1 MSLQLP
7 KKNDFDFTH
16 KLRVRWSEIDMQKVV
31 FNAHYLAYFD
41 HAVADVWRDL
51 SLPYER
57 SLAKLSSDLYVKKAL
72 LEYHGSA
79 VYDDVLEVCMRCE
92 HIGRSSIT
100 FKGGIF
106 KGETCL
112 VSGEMVFV
120 YVQVHDKTPHAVP
133 QVLRDVFQAHKEGHE
148 VVKLHTGEWTQMKDH
163 ALPLRIEVFVE
174 EQGVPLELEQDE
186 QDDHALH
193 AALLNCL
200 GDCVA
205 TARLL
210 PSMNGVARIGRM
222 CVSKHLRGTGLGQ
235 GVLQSLI
242 EQSRSRGDQSIE
254 LHAQLSAAAF
264 YSQAGFRAHG
274 DTFLEAGIEHQAMV
288 LKL

>member
-1 MSLQLP
+1 VSLLLP
-7 KKNDFDFTH
+7 KKTDFDFTH

-41 HAVADVWRDL
+41 CAVADIWRDL

-57 SLAKLSSDLYVKKAL
+57 SLAKLSSDMYVKKAL

-79 VYDDVLEVCMRCE
+79 MYDDVLEVCMRCE

-100 FKGGIF
+100 FKAGIF
-106 KGETCL
+106 KGDVCL

-120 YVQVHDKTPHAVP
+120 YVKVPEKVPHSVP
-133 QVLRDVFQAHKEGHE
+133 QVLRDVFQTHKEGHK
-148 VVKLHTGEWTQMKDH
+148 VVDLHTGEWSTMKQH
-163 ALPLRIEVFVE
+163 ALPLRLEVFVE

-186 QDDHALH
+186 FDEDSLH
-193 AALLNCL
+193 AVLLNCL
-200 GDCVA
+200 GDTVA

-210 PSMNGVARIGRM
+210 PCKDGVSKIGRM

-242 EQSRSRGDQSIE
+242 EVSRSRGDQSIE

-264 YSQAGFRAHG
+264 YSQAGFKAVG
-274 DTFLEAGIEHQAMV
+274 ETFSEAGIEHQAMV